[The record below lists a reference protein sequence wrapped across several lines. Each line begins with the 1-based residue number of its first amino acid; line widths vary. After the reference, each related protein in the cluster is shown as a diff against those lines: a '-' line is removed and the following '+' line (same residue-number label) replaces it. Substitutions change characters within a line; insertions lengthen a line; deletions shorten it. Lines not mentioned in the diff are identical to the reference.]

1 MPIEL
6 QFTRDGLGVICQC
19 QGSLGLQHFAD
30 ANSRLLASP
39 DRIKK
44 LKYVIVDGA
53 SVEPQY
59 FSVTQME
66 GIILQ
71 DRHIAS
77 YAVEGLLVALVAEQ
91 STALGLAR
99 RWEAFVEGNRVG
111 NEDFPVTG
119 GSRNLDTHPRES
131 QVQAGYFA
139 VHGEGIISAAR
150 SPCSLDRFSAYSVRW
165 RPARICRA
173 DFHPEQLSRA

>member
-19 QGSLGLQHFAD
+19 EGSLGLQHFAD

-44 LKYVIVDGA
+44 QKYVIVDGA

-91 STALGLAR
+91 SAAFGLAR
-99 RWEAFVEGNRVG
+99 MWEAFVEGIG
-111 NEDFPVTG
+111 WEAKIFP
-119 GSRNLDTHPRES
+119 
-131 QVQAGYFA
+131 
-139 VHGEGIISAAR
+139 
-150 SPCSLDRFSAYSVRW
+150 
-165 RPARICRA
+165 
-173 DFHPEQLSRA
+173 SRAAAETWIRTRVKAKFKLDISQFTGKE

>member
-6 QFTRDGLGVICQC
+6 EFTNDGLGVPYQC
-19 QGSLGLQHFAD
+19 EGSLGLQHFAD

-44 LKYVIVDGA
+44 LKYVVINGA

-77 YAVEGLLVALVAEQ
+77 YAVEGLLVALIAEQ
-91 STALGLAR
+91 GAVLGLAR
-99 RWEAFVEGNRVG
+99 MWEAFVEGIGWETKIFPSLADGETWIRDRVKAK
-111 NEDFPVTG
+111 FK
-119 GSRNLDTHPRES
+119 LD
-131 QVQAGYFA
+131 VA
-139 VHGEGIISAAR
+139 
-150 SPCSLDRFSAYSVRW
+150 
-165 RPARICRA
+165 
-173 DFHPEQLSRA
+173 QLTTKK

>member
-19 QGSLGLQHFAD
+19 EGSLGLQHFAD

-53 SVEPQY
+53 FVEPQY

-71 DRHIAS
+71 DGTLPPTLSRDCWLRWSRNKARLWGS
-77 YAVEGLLVALVAEQ
+77 
-91 STALGLAR
+91 LAR
-99 RWEAFVEGNRVG
+99 T
-111 NEDFPVTG
+111 P
-119 GSRNLDTHPRES
+119 
-131 QVQAGYFA
+131 
-139 VHGEGIISAAR
+139 
-150 SPCSLDRFSAYSVRW
+150 
-165 RPARICRA
+165 
-173 DFHPEQLSRA
+173 

>member
-1 MPIEL
+1 MSIEL
-6 QFTRDGLGVICQC
+6 EFTHDGLGVVYQC
-19 QGSLGLQHFAD
+19 EGSLGLQHFAD

-39 DRIKK
+39 ERIKK
-44 LKYVIVDGA
+44 LRYVLIDGA

-59 FSVTQME
+59 FNVTQME

-99 RWEAFVEGNRVG
+99 MWEAFVEGIG
-111 NEDFPVTG
+111 WETKIFPSLAEAQTWI
-119 GSRNLDTHPRES
+119 RTRAKAKFKLD
-131 QVQAGYFA
+131 
-139 VHGEGIISAAR
+139 IS
-150 SPCSLDRFSAYSVRW
+150 
-165 RPARICRA
+165 
-173 DFHPEQLSRA
+173 

>member
-6 QFTRDGLGVICQC
+6 QFTREGSGVIYLCE
-19 QGSLGLQHFAD
+19 GSLGLQHFAD

-99 RWEAFVEGNRVG
+99 MWQAFVEGIG
-111 NEDFPVTG
+111 WETKIFP
-119 GSRNLDTHPRES
+119 
-131 QVQAGYFA
+131 
-139 VHGEGIISAAR
+139 
-150 SPCSLDRFSAYSVRW
+150 
-165 RPARICRA
+165 
-173 DFHPEQLSRA
+173 SRAAAETWIGTRVKAKFKLDVSQFTGKE

>member
-6 QFTRDGLGVICQC
+6 QFTREGSGVIYQC
-19 QGSLGLQHFAD
+19 EGSLGLQHFAD

-71 DRHIAS
+71 DRHIATLS
-77 YAVEGLLVALVAEQ
+77 RDCWLP
-91 STALGLAR
+91 
-99 RWEAFVEGNRVG
+99 W
-111 NEDFPVTG
+111 
-119 GSRNLDTHPRES
+119 SRNK
-131 QVQAGYFA
+131 
-139 VHGEGIISAAR
+139 AR
-150 SPCSLDRFSAYSVRW
+150 LCGSLECGKPSW
-165 RPARICRA
+165 K
-173 DFHPEQLSRA
+173 E

>member
-6 QFTRDGLGVICQC
+6 EFTDDGLGVIYQC
-19 QGSLGLQHFAD
+19 EGSLGLQHFAD

-44 LKYVIVDGA
+44 LKYVIVYGTYM
-53 SVEPQY
+53 EPQY

-77 YAVEGLLVALVAEQ
+77 YAVEGLLVALVAEE
-91 STALGLAR
+91 STVLGLAR
-99 RWEAFVEGNRVG
+99 MWEAFVEGIGWETQIFPSLVEAETWVRTRVKAK
-111 NEDFPVTG
+111 FK
-119 GSRNLDTHPRES
+119 LDIT
-131 QVQAGYFA
+131 QFTAKK
-139 VHGEGIISAAR
+139 
-150 SPCSLDRFSAYSVRW
+150 
-165 RPARICRA
+165 
-173 DFHPEQLSRA
+173 

>member
-6 QFTRDGLGVICQC
+6 EFTDDGLGVIYQC
-19 QGSLGLQHFAD
+19 EGSLGLQHFAD

-44 LKYVIVDGA
+44 LKYVIVHGPYM
-53 SVEPQY
+53 EPQY

-77 YAVEGLLVALVAEQ
+77 YAVEGLLVALVAEE
-91 STALGLAR
+91 STVLGLAR
-99 RWEAFVEGNRVG
+99 MWEAFVEGIGWETQIFPSLVEAETWVRTRVKAK
-111 NEDFPVTG
+111 FK
-119 GSRNLDTHPRES
+119 LDIT
-131 QVQAGYFA
+131 QFTAKK
-139 VHGEGIISAAR
+139 
-150 SPCSLDRFSAYSVRW
+150 
-165 RPARICRA
+165 
-173 DFHPEQLSRA
+173 